1 MPSNEE
7 RLEALRKQYD
17 ELRRQFISAV
27 GDSTANIDIDIL
39 KRKLEAVAAQIRKLD
54 INGR

>member
-1 MPSNEE
+1 MPSKEQT
-7 RLEALRKQYD
+7 LEALRKQYD